1 MAKILIEIKQDKFK
15 KGDMLIWDGKQ
26 FVSVNK
32 EYILKDIPEINEEL
46 NGLKDKVAKLEVI
59 IKYDHGEI
67 TKEEYELCLGLN
79 K

>member
-1 MAKILIEIKQDKFK
+1 MAKILIEVKQDKFK

-32 EYILKDIPEINEEL
+32 EYVLKDIPALYEEL
-46 NGLKDKVAKLEVI
+46 NGLKDKVVKLEAT
-59 IKYDHGEI
+59 IKYDRGEI

>member
-1 MAKILIEIKQDKFK
+1 MAKILMEVKQDKFK
-15 KGDMLIWDGKQ
+15 KGDMLIWNGKQ
-26 FVSVNK
+26 FVSVNQ
-32 EYILKDIPEINEEL
+32 EYILKDIPNLYKEL
-46 NGLKDKVAKLEVI
+46 DGLKDKVAKLEAT

>member
-1 MAKILIEIKQDKFK
+1 MAKILIEVKQDKFK

-32 EYILKDIPEINEEL
+32 EYVLKDIPGIKEKLNALQDEINK
-46 NGLKDKVAKLEVI
+46 LKAI